1 MKKRFIL
8 SLAALLVMSSVLCSC
23 LSDTTPKTVYYN
35 GANLIK
41 TKSTEHIDQANNEKN
56 LSFDFPAK
64 AENESESSSSLNS
77 ESFVVPSLVTEEGNV
92 PLAAAESTG
101 NEIIDKNPEDNAVN
115 IENSTSAFDE
125 TFDNPDDYIKR
136 NPEDGALLL
145 PKEHEEL
152 AAQSLFVG
160 DSICRGFY
168 AYGVAESESVFAAG
182 SIGARNLLDSMVYYY
197 GKEQDY
203 LTVLKSKNPKYLFLS
218 MGMNDLNMSESDEFC
233 ENYKKII
240 NTSLENSEAEIY
252 VCAITPI
259 RVDFTPLERITEFND
274 KLKDTVTAYSQRVH
288 FINFTAPLKDSGG
301 QMLEQFDSGDGI
313 HLAPEA
319 YYIAM
324 HEIYKRIN
332 E

>member
-8 SLAALLVMSSVLCSC
+8 SLAALLVTMSVLCSC
-23 LSDTTPKTVYYN
+23 FSDTSPKIVYYN
-35 GANLIK
+35 GANLIQ
-41 TKSTEHIDQANNEKN
+41 TKSTEAVAQTINAEKHP
-56 LSFDFPAK
+56 SDFSMPTEEK
-64 AENESESSSSLNS
+64 KENSSPRLESL
-77 ESFVVPSLVTEEGNV
+77 VVPPLDTEEESV
-92 PLAAAESTG
+92 PLAAAENVNDENSND
-101 NEIIDKNPEDNAVN
+101 NEINIDNPIN
-115 IENSTSAFDE
+115 ISDE
-125 TFDNPDDYIKR
+125 TFDNPDDYIER
-136 NPEDGALLL
+136 NPADGALLL

-160 DSICRGFY
+160 DSVCRGFY

-182 SIGARNLLDSMVYYY
+182 SIGARNLLDSTVYYC
-197 GKEQDY
+197 GKEQEY
-203 LTVLKSKNPKYLFLS
+203 LTVLKSKNPEYLFLS

-240 NTSLENSEAEIY
+240 DTSLENSEAEIY

-274 KLKDTVTAYSQRVH
+274 KLKDTVAEYSQRVH
-288 FINFTAPLKDSGG
+288 FINFTAPLKDGGG

-324 HEIYKRIN
+324 HEIYKKIN